1 MNDGGSRKWRKWWG
15 ERVVESKGGGREG
28 NDGGREGNDGG
39 GREGNDGGGREGN
52 DGGGREG
59 KGMMEGGGGMGRE
72 RWREGGQWEER
83 DGGREE
89 WCGVMKGGGA
99 NGCHSP
105 RLVVACVRSCA
116 LDTVCGWSSS
126 RAAAFVR
133 GCSFSLVGIHFC

>member
-15 ERVVESKGGGREG
+15 EGVVESK
-28 NDGGREGNDGG
+28 
-39 GREGNDGGGREGN
+39 GGGREGN

-89 WCGVMKGGGA
+89 WCGVMKGGGV

-105 RLVVACVRSCA
+105 RLVVARVRSCA
-116 LDTVCGWSSS
+116 LDAVRGWSSS

-133 GCSFSLVGIHFC
+133 GRSFSLAGVRFR